1 MTLSGVARM
10 GRIFAGTLM
19 RYFRLLVIGLALF
32 GAAGVNVA
40 GAATTPTTD
49 FTDNGDGTVTHNTTG
64 LMWKRCAEG
73 MTWSGSTC
81 TGTAATYAWSSAT
94 ALTSTFAGKSDWRLP
109 TIRELQSIA
118 EMDASNPAINSS
130 IFPATPGSDFW
141 SASAVAWGSG
151 SAWAIYFY
159 YGSDYTYVKSFSYYV
174 RLVRGGQSFGL
185 LALNRPTTDYVD
197 NGDGTVTHTPTQLT
211 WKRCAEGM
219 IWSGGTCAG
228 TATTATW
235 AAASVLTSTFAG
247 KNDWRLPTISELRS
261 LVDFTLVNPS
271 INSTMFPNTPT
282 TSGFW
287 SASAYAG
294 GSGSAWGVNFY
305 YGSDGTN
312 DKSYSPHVR
321 LVRGGQ
327 SIGTLVSLSGLTSSC
342 PSTLN
347 AGTSGSCSATASYS
361 DATSKSAAASWT
373 SSNPTALAVNGSTGS
388 LTAGSPTLNT
398 SVTITATYSEGGVT
412 KTATASVTVQAPTL
426 TGISLSSPT
435 LTLGGATS
443 TITPSPSNVSLGT
456 CTSSNTGVA
465 TVSGATVTPVAAG
478 TTTITCSGF
487 STNLTVLTAALSGIS
502 LGSSS
507 IASGATTTIVASPAG
522 ASLASCSSSNTS
534 VATVSGATVTGVG
547 PGSATITCGSHS
559 QSLTVVPSVLTAISL
574 SQSKVVVG
582 AVVVVTPI
590 PSSASLGICTSS
602 DPTIVTISGAVVQ
615 AVAPGVATITC
626 GNATATVTVTK
637 PTAVLSDLVI
647 TCPSSLAS
655 STSGQCTATA
665 VYNNGTTKPVTANWL
680 SAKPEVLGID
690 SDGKLSSKTVTVAT
704 TVSVSATYKEGDLTQ
719 TKQTEIKIE
728 PSLLG
733 ACAGNTPYTM
743 LLSLNGVQTPT
754 PLVVKGGDGVEINFC
769 MANFDG
775 ATLLDVYIAAAVPT
789 GGNGPLQWY
798 VAAPGQLNVN
808 WTAWDFQGNPVRFLT
823 KQAIQNVNSRQ
834 IIKMTL
840 PATWPRGTTS
850 VYVQAV
856 PYGKALMDTANWSK
870 LWSLGSVSFTY

>member
-1 MTLSGVARM
+1 MTMLWMARL
-10 GRIFAGTLM
+10 GRTFVGMLIPC
-19 RYFRLLVIGLALF
+19 FRLLFIGLMLF
-32 GAAGVNVA
+32 GAVGGNVA
-40 GAATTPTTD
+40 SAATTPTTD

-64 LMWKRCAEG
+64 LTWKRCAEG
-73 MTWSGSTC
+73 MTWSGGTC
-81 TGTAATYAWSSAT
+81 TGTATTYTWAQATALTATFAGNSDWRLPTVRELSSITEIEANNPAINSTIFPNTPASNFWSASAYAGSSGSAWSVNFYDGYDLSGDKTNTFHVRLVRGGQSLGLLASNRPASDYVDNGDGTVTHTPTALTWKRCAEGQTWNGSTCSGTATNYSWTAAT

-109 TIRELQSIA
+109 TQTELRSLVDFALINPSINSTIFPNTS
-118 EMDASNPAINSS
+118 ASN
-130 IFPATPGSDFW
+130 FW
-141 SASAVAWGSG
+141 SASAYAGDSS
-151 SAWAIYFY
+151 SAWVVYFNVGY
-159 YGSDYTYVKSFSYYV
+159 DYTNAKPGNGYV
-174 RLVRGGQSFGL
+174 RLVRGGQSL
-185 LALNRPTTDYVD
+185 
-197 NGDGTVTHTPTQLT
+197 
-211 WKRCAEGM
+211 
-219 IWSGGTCAG
+219 
-228 TATTATW
+228 
-235 AAASVLTSTFAG
+235 
-247 KNDWRLPTISELRS
+247 
-261 LVDFTLVNPS
+261 
-271 INSTMFPNTPT
+271 
-282 TSGFW
+282 
-287 SASAYAG
+287 
-294 GSGSAWGVNFY
+294 GS
-305 YGSDGTN
+305 
-312 DKSYSPHVR
+312 
-321 LVRGGQ
+321 
-327 SIGTLVSLSGLTSSC
+327 LVSLSGLTAAC

-347 AGTSGSCSATASYS
+347 AAASSSCTATASYS
-361 DATSKSAAASWT
+361 DASSKSVIASWT

-388 LTAGSPTLNT
+388 LTAGSPTSNT

-412 KTATASVTVQAPTL
+412 KTATASVTVQVPTL
-426 TGISLSSPT
+426 TGISLSSST

-478 TTTITCSGF
+478 TTTITCG
-487 STNLTVLTAALSGIS
+487 GY
-502 LGSSS
+502 
-507 IASGATTTIVASPAG
+507 
-522 ASLASCSSSNTS
+522 
-534 VATVSGATVTGVG
+534 
-547 PGSATITCGSHS
+547 S
-559 QSLTVVPSVLTAISL
+559 QSLTVVPSALTAISL

-582 AVVVVTPI
+582 AVVGINPV
-590 PSSASLGICTSS
+590 PSSATLGTCSSS
-602 DPTIVTISGAVVQ
+602 DPAIATVIRDIVQ
-615 AVAPGVATITC
+615 AVAPGAATITC
-626 GNATATVTVTK
+626 GSAKAAVSVTK
-637 PTAVLSDLVI
+637 PTAVLSDLTI
-647 TCPSSLAS
+647 TCPASLAS

-665 VYNNGTTKPVTANWL
+665 VYNNGTTKAATANWL

-690 SDGKLSSKTVTVAT
+690 IDGKLSSKTVTVAT

-775 ATLLDVYIAAAVPT
+775 VTLLDVYVAAAVPT

-834 IIKMTL
+834 IIKLNL

-856 PYGKALMDTANWSK
+856 PYGKALMDVANWSK